1 MTTSV
6 GDTVAAPL
14 RVMVVDD
21 HQTFADLLSLALS
34 SEPDLECIGTAG
46 SAAEAVAMA
55 AELRPDVVV
64 MDIEMPRQDGLAATR
79 RLREVVPDLVIVV
92 VTAHRDPQWVLRATQ
107 AGASAFVPK
116 NGSLPEMLDVLRRA
130 RNGGMLVAASAFG
143 SAVAPPERR
152 SPRPRVELTQRERD
166 VLHCLNRGMAP
177 KAIARV
183 LGISLHTCR
192 GYVKSLLS
200 KLGVSS
206 QLEAVVTAQRLGLIE
221 RGPTGLTVRAGVR
234 TNPRIRRSLI
244 TYLGAA
250 ALVLVVVAVGADA
263 RRPAGRPGRGAAR
276 RRAGRAAHREPRRR
290 PAAQRGAQRRRC
302 PAPRAGPGRREPD
315 PRRLDQPSSTCGTA
329 PAR

>member
-6 GDTVAAPL
+6 GDAVAAPL

-34 SEPDLECIGTAG
+34 SEPDLQCIGTAG

-55 AELRPDVVV
+55 AELRPDIVV

-143 SAVAPPERR
+143 SAISAPEPAIAT
-152 SPRPRVELTQRERD
+152 PRVELTQRERD

-206 QLEAVVTAQRLGLIE
+206 QLEAVVTAQRLGLID
-221 RGPTGLTVRAGVR
+221 
-234 TNPRIRRSLI
+234 RSD
-244 TYLGAA
+244 G
-250 ALVLVVVAVGADA
+250 G
-263 RRPAGRPGRGAAR
+263 
-276 RRAGRAAHREPRRR
+276 
-290 PAAQRGAQRRRC
+290 
-302 PAPRAGPGRREPD
+302 
-315 PRRLDQPSSTCGTA
+315 
-329 PAR
+329 

>member
-1 MTTSV
+1 MTTSLSS
-6 GDTVAAPL
+6 AAGGAAAASL
-14 RVMVVDD
+14 RVLVVDD
-21 HQTFADLLSLALS
+21 HKTFADLLSLALS
-34 SEPDLECIGTAG
+34 SEPDLDCVGTAG

-55 AELRPDVVV
+55 AELKPDIVV

-143 SAVAPPERR
+143 STTTAPQPTI
-152 SPRPRVELTQRERD
+152 STPRVELTQRERD

-206 QLEAVVTAQRLGLIE
+206 QLEAVVTAQRLGLID
-221 RGPTGLTVRAGVR
+221 
-234 TNPRIRRSLI
+234 RSD
-244 TYLGAA
+244 G
-250 ALVLVVVAVGADA
+250 D
-263 RRPAGRPGRGAAR
+263 
-276 RRAGRAAHREPRRR
+276 
-290 PAAQRGAQRRRC
+290 
-302 PAPRAGPGRREPD
+302 
-315 PRRLDQPSSTCGTA
+315 
-329 PAR
+329 

>member
-1 MTTSV
+1 MTTSA
-6 GDTVAAPL
+6 GDAVAAPL

-34 SEPDLECIGTAG
+34 SEPDLQCIGTAG

-55 AELRPDVVV
+55 AELRPDLVV

-143 SAVAPPERR
+143 SVISTPEPAI
-152 SPRPRVELTQRERD
+152 STPRVELTQRERD

-206 QLEAVVTAQRLGLIE
+206 QLEAVVTAQRLGLID
-221 RGPTGLTVRAGVR
+221 
-234 TNPRIRRSLI
+234 RSD
-244 TYLGAA
+244 G
-250 ALVLVVVAVGADA
+250 G
-263 RRPAGRPGRGAAR
+263 
-276 RRAGRAAHREPRRR
+276 
-290 PAAQRGAQRRRC
+290 
-302 PAPRAGPGRREPD
+302 
-315 PRRLDQPSSTCGTA
+315 
-329 PAR
+329 

>member
-1 MTTSV
+1 MTTSLSS
-6 GDTVAAPL
+6 AAGGAAAASL
-14 RVMVVDD
+14 RVLVVDD

-55 AELRPDVVV
+55 AELKPDIVV

-143 SAVAPPERR
+143 STTTSPEPTV
-152 SPRPRVELTQRERD
+152 STPRVELTQRERD

-206 QLEAVVTAQRLGLIE
+206 QLEAVVTAQRLGLID
-221 RGPTGLTVRAGVR
+221 
-234 TNPRIRRSLI
+234 RSD
-244 TYLGAA
+244 G
-250 ALVLVVVAVGADA
+250 G
-263 RRPAGRPGRGAAR
+263 
-276 RRAGRAAHREPRRR
+276 
-290 PAAQRGAQRRRC
+290 
-302 PAPRAGPGRREPD
+302 
-315 PRRLDQPSSTCGTA
+315 
-329 PAR
+329 

>member
-1 MTTSV
+1 MSTTTDDV
-6 GDTVAAPL
+6 EATPL

-34 SEPDLECIGTAG
+34 SEPDLQCVGTAG

-79 RLREVVPDLVIVV
+79 RLREVVPDIVIVV

-130 RNGGMLVAASAFG
+130 RIGGMLVAASAFG
-143 SAVAPPERR
+143 SAVATPEPAI
-152 SPRPRVELTQRERD
+152 SAPKVELTQRERD

-206 QLEAVVTAQRLGLIE
+206 QLEAVVTAQRLGLID
-221 RGPTGLTVRAGVR
+221 
-234 TNPRIRRSLI
+234 RSD
-244 TYLGAA
+244 G
-250 ALVLVVVAVGADA
+250 G
-263 RRPAGRPGRGAAR
+263 
-276 RRAGRAAHREPRRR
+276 
-290 PAAQRGAQRRRC
+290 
-302 PAPRAGPGRREPD
+302 
-315 PRRLDQPSSTCGTA
+315 
-329 PAR
+329 

>member
-1 MTTSV
+1 
-6 GDTVAAPL
+6 
-14 RVMVVDD
+14 
-21 HQTFADLLSLALS
+21 
-34 SEPDLECIGTAG
+34 
-46 SAAEAVAMA
+46 
-55 AELRPDVVV
+55 VV

-107 AGASAFVPK
+107 AGAAAFVPK

-143 SAVAPPERR
+143 STAAPVERAHAG
-152 SPRPRVELTQRERD
+152 PRVELTQRERD

-192 GYVKSLLS
+192 GYVKSLLA

-221 RGPTGLTVRAGVR
+221 RSEGG
-234 TNPRIRRSLI
+234 
-244 TYLGAA
+244 
-250 ALVLVVVAVGADA
+250 
-263 RRPAGRPGRGAAR
+263 
-276 RRAGRAAHREPRRR
+276 
-290 PAAQRGAQRRRC
+290 
-302 PAPRAGPGRREPD
+302 
-315 PRRLDQPSSTCGTA
+315 
-329 PAR
+329 

>member
-1 MTTSV
+1 
-6 GDTVAAPL
+6 
-14 RVMVVDD
+14 
-21 HQTFADLLSLALS
+21 
-34 SEPDLECIGTAG
+34 
-46 SAAEAVAMA
+46 MA
-55 AELRPDVVV
+55 AELKPDVVV

-143 SAVAPPERR
+143 SAVSTPEP
-152 SPRPRVELTQRERD
+152 SISTPKVELTQRERD

-206 QLEAVVTAQRLGLIE
+206 QLEAVVTAQRLGLID
-221 RGPTGLTVRAGVR
+221 
-234 TNPRIRRSLI
+234 RSD
-244 TYLGAA
+244 G
-250 ALVLVVVAVGADA
+250 G
-263 RRPAGRPGRGAAR
+263 
-276 RRAGRAAHREPRRR
+276 
-290 PAAQRGAQRRRC
+290 
-302 PAPRAGPGRREPD
+302 
-315 PRRLDQPSSTCGTA
+315 
-329 PAR
+329 

>member
-1 MTTSV
+1 MSSTL
-6 GDTVAAPL
+6 GDGVDTPL
-14 RVMVVDD
+14 RVLVVDD

-34 SEPDLECIGTAG
+34 SEPDLQCIGTAG

-79 RLREVVPDLVIVV
+79 RLREVLPDLVIVV

-143 SAVAPPERR
+143 STAPPAERAP
-152 SPRPRVELTQRERD
+152 SAPRVELTQRERD

-192 GYVKSLLS
+192 GYVKSLLA

-221 RGPTGLTVRAGVR
+221 HSEG
-234 TNPRIRRSLI
+234 S
-244 TYLGAA
+244 
-250 ALVLVVVAVGADA
+250 
-263 RRPAGRPGRGAAR
+263 
-276 RRAGRAAHREPRRR
+276 
-290 PAAQRGAQRRRC
+290 
-302 PAPRAGPGRREPD
+302 
-315 PRRLDQPSSTCGTA
+315 
-329 PAR
+329 

>member
-1 MTTSV
+1 MTTTV
-6 GDTVAAPL
+6 GEPTTAPL

-34 SEPDLECIGTAG
+34 SEPDLQCIGTAG

-55 AELRPDVVV
+55 AELKPDVVV

-107 AGASAFVPK
+107 AGAAAFVPK

-143 SAVAPPERR
+143 STAAPVERAHAG
-152 SPRPRVELTQRERD
+152 PRVELTQRERD

-177 KAIARV
+177 KAFARV

-192 GYVKSLLS
+192 GYVKSLLA

-221 RGPTGLTVRAGVR
+221 R
-234 TNPRIRRSLI
+234 SD
-244 TYLGAA
+244 GA
-250 ALVLVVVAVGADA
+250 
-263 RRPAGRPGRGAAR
+263 
-276 RRAGRAAHREPRRR
+276 
-290 PAAQRGAQRRRC
+290 
-302 PAPRAGPGRREPD
+302 
-315 PRRLDQPSSTCGTA
+315 
-329 PAR
+329 

>member
-1 MTTSV
+1 
-6 GDTVAAPL
+6 
-14 RVMVVDD
+14 
-21 HQTFADLLSLALS
+21 
-34 SEPDLECIGTAG
+34 
-46 SAAEAVAMA
+46 MA
-55 AELRPDVVV
+55 AELKPDIVV

-143 SAVAPPERR
+143 STTTGPQPTI
-152 SPRPRVELTQRERD
+152 STPRVELTQRERD

-206 QLEAVVTAQRLGLIE
+206 QLEAVVTAQRLGLID
-221 RGPTGLTVRAGVR
+221 
-234 TNPRIRRSLI
+234 RSD
-244 TYLGAA
+244 G
-250 ALVLVVVAVGADA
+250 G
-263 RRPAGRPGRGAAR
+263 
-276 RRAGRAAHREPRRR
+276 
-290 PAAQRGAQRRRC
+290 
-302 PAPRAGPGRREPD
+302 
-315 PRRLDQPSSTCGTA
+315 
-329 PAR
+329 

>member
-1 MTTSV
+1 VRCDNHHDQEKAMTVMPGSGTA
-6 GDTVAAPL
+6 TPL

-21 HQTFADLLSLALS
+21 HRTFADLLSLALS
-34 SEPDLECIGTAG
+34 SEEDLESVGVAG

-64 MDIEMPRQDGLAATR
+64 MDIEMPRQDGLSATR
-79 RLREVVPDLVIVV
+79 RLREILPELVIVV

-143 SAVAPPERR
+143 QATAPPARD
-152 SPRPRVELTQRERD
+152 PGTPRVELTQRERD
-166 VLHCLNRGMAP
+166 VLGCLARGMAP

-192 GYVKSLLS
+192 GYVKSLLA

-206 QLEAVVTAQRLGLIE
+206 QLEAVVTAQRLGLVDRVE
-221 RGPTGLTVRAGVR
+221 EG
-234 TNPRIRRSLI
+234 
-244 TYLGAA
+244 
-250 ALVLVVVAVGADA
+250 
-263 RRPAGRPGRGAAR
+263 
-276 RRAGRAAHREPRRR
+276 
-290 PAAQRGAQRRRC
+290 
-302 PAPRAGPGRREPD
+302 
-315 PRRLDQPSSTCGTA
+315 
-329 PAR
+329 

>member
-1 MTTSV
+1 MSSIQGETIAV
-6 GDTVAAPL
+6 PL

-21 HQTFADLLSLALS
+21 HRTFADLLSLALS
-34 SEPDLECIGTAG
+34 SEPDLECIGTAS

-55 AELRPDVVV
+55 VELRPDVVV

-79 RLREVVPDLVIVV
+79 RLREVLPEIVIVV

-143 SAVAPPERR
+143 SATAPAERMTDA
-152 SPRPRVELTQRERD
+152 PQIVLTQRERD

-206 QLEAVVTAQRLGLIE
+206 QLEAVVTAQRLGLID
-221 RGPTGLTVRAGVR
+221 
-234 TNPRIRRSLI
+234 RSD
-244 TYLGAA
+244 G
-250 ALVLVVVAVGADA
+250 G
-263 RRPAGRPGRGAAR
+263 
-276 RRAGRAAHREPRRR
+276 
-290 PAAQRGAQRRRC
+290 
-302 PAPRAGPGRREPD
+302 
-315 PRRLDQPSSTCGTA
+315 
-329 PAR
+329 